1 MNIEVDKAMAMGQ
14 DEILFVSKVGE
25 RKMRKSVER
34 EYKTVRNEYTGL

>member
-1 MNIEVDKAMAMGQ
+1 MNIEVDKAMAMEQ